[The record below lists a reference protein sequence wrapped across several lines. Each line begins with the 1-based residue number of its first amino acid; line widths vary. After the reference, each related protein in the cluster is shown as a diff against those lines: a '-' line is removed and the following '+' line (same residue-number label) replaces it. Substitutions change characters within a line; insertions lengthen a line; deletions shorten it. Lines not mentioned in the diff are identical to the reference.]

1 MKKKI
6 SFISAIMLTM
16 AMSTTVLA
24 ETKVLNDVKVYH
36 TNDNTFMSFKSD
48 ILSIDGTTFF
58 PMRELLNN
66 LGVSNGDIVF
76 DKVTKEIRF
85 FNDYYYVT
93 FTLGEKEYLQ
103 NGVEVEMPVAPF
115 VKDGI
120 TYLPIR
126 YVANSLGSKVG
137 FDAGLNQILVTD
149 EKVDL
154 LKNLKVDVG
163 SGLPQFS
170 ELAVGEKLVTLHTNY
185 GPITLRFFPEYAP
198 LAVNNFITLAEN
210 NYYDGVTFHRVIND
224 FMIQGGDPT
233 ATGRGG
239 DSIYGQDFENE
250 VSVMLRHFT
259 GALSMANTGS
269 STSNGSQFYIV
280 EAGTLSEDM
289 ITELEYTKANP
300 LELLEDGIY
309 VKDIYPAE
317 IADKYIE
324 IGGAPYLDFGYTV
337 FGQVVGGMDVVHRVA
352 EVEVDSNDKPLEGV
366 VIRDVTVWQY
376 K

>member
-6 SFISAIMLTM
+6 GFMSAIMLTL

-24 ETKVLNDVKVYH
+24 DTKVANDVKVYH

-48 ILSIDGTTFF
+48 ILNIDGTTFF

-66 LGVSNGDIVF
+66 LGVSNEDIIF
-76 DKVTKEIRF
+76 DKATKEIRF

-93 FTLGEKEYLQ
+93 FTIGEKEYVQ

-154 LKNLKVDVG
+154 LKDLKVDVE

-170 ELAVGEKLVTLHTNY
+170 ELVVGEELVTLQTNY
-185 GPITLRFFPEYAP
+185 GPITFRFFPEYAP
-198 LAVNNFITLAEN
+198 LAVNNFITLAES

-233 ATGRGG
+233 ATGTGG
-239 DSIYGQDFENE
+239 DSIYGEDFENE
-250 VSVMLRHFT
+250 VAVMLRHFT
-259 GALSMANTGS
+259 GALAMANAGS
-269 STSNGSQFYIV
+269 YASNGSQFYIV
-280 EAGTLSEDM
+280 EASTLSEEM
-289 ITELEYTKANP
+289 INELEYTKANP
-300 LELLEDGIY
+300 RELIEEGIY
-309 VKDIYPAE
+309 VEDVFPVE
-317 IADKYIE
+317 ISDKYIE
-324 IGGAPYLDFGYTV
+324 VGGAPYLDFGYTV
-337 FGQVVGGMDVVHRVA
+337 FGQVVGGMDVVNRVA
-352 EVEVDSNDKPLEGV
+352 EVEVDSMDKPLEDV